1 MVKSPIK
8 IIDSGTAPTTEN
20 LGEGQIAFGTV
31 DGATK
36 LYGSD
41 GTTVSELVGGGGSE
55 VNSIAPLTTKT
66 PPLATGPY
74 SISIGDRAKSTAQ
87 SSVSFGPSAVAS
99 GTASLSIG
107 FRSNSSS
114 PDATAIGSFA
124 SASDSGS
131 LSIGTRSSSASS
143 SVSVG
148 TGSESSNQ
156 GTAIG
161 YGANATS
168 TYLNSGSTSIG
179 ASASAPGLSAVAVGY
194 GSESSADMAAAMG
207 YNSSATGLRSV
218 AIGSDSAATST
229 DEFSVGSDSLQRR
242 ITHVTDPTNDQD
254 AATKKYVDTK
264 VSEIPAGP
272 QGDPGE
278 PGPQGEP
285 GAPGAAA
292 TITVGETTTG
302 EAGTEAAVTNSG
314 TTSAA
319 VLNFTIPKGA
329 KGDKG
334 EKGDPGPQGEP
345 GAAVTNTYAL
355 LPDYD
360 NPITIEDDGGTVG
373 GASLT
378 VSSCPESGILM
389 LPIPGRSATGPESCS
404 VSING
409 KKVVSWYID
418 DTAPSFVNY
427 NHVIVNKGDSIEITN
442 DKAYVQ
448 DSYTLYPFKQVTVT
462 PNEFTDTGWLD
473 IGDSGLGYLAGPWS
487 IPVGN
492 KVQIRKFGKR
502 VTVVGMVQA
511 NQDIDNTAPVALISI
526 PENDAN
532 FDAFSLPQVSAY
544 ELAHNHNKNA
554 ATAVQFVNGVLVAL
568 NVKQSTETPKI
579 SVELLPFASMAGIP
593 AAKISNGD
601 IVNFQVSWDT
611 EA

>member
-41 GTTVSELVGGGGSE
+41 GTTISELGGGGGSE
-55 VNSIAPLTTKT
+55 VNSIAPLTTET

-114 PDATAIGSFA
+114 PDTTAIGSFA

-131 LSIGTRSSSASS
+131 LSIGTRSSSTSS

-194 GSESSADMAAAMG
+194 GSESSADMAAAIG
-207 YNSSATGLRSV
+207 YNSSAAGLRSV

-229 DEFSVGSDSLQRR
+229 DEFSIGSDSLQRR
-242 ITHVTDPTNDQD
+242 ITHVADPTSDQD

-278 PGPQGEP
+278 PGP
-285 GAPGAAA
+285 
-292 TITVGETTTG
+292 
-302 EAGTEAAVTNSG
+302 
-314 TTSAA
+314 
-319 VLNFTIPKGA
+319 
-329 KGDKG
+329 
-334 EKGDPGPQGEP
+334 KGDPGPAGTTTFAGLTDQP
-345 GAAVTNTYAL
+345 TDNAALKTAL
-355 LPDYD
+355 DAKADQTAVDSLTATVNGKVSSVSAGKGVSITGSATAPVVNGMIAVPDYKNAQSISVPEEGWVAPD
-360 NPITIEDDGGTVG
+360 NGVIFRVFANNSVVS
-373 GASLT
+373 ASLLRLSIAAAGGPQDFT
-378 VSSCPESGILM
+378 YVAEVDKSAGVSTSMPVVVPVAKGDTIFF
-389 LPIPGRSATGPESCS
+389 SATG
-404 VSING
+404 
-409 KKVVSWYID
+409 
-418 DTAPSFVNY
+418 A
-427 NHVIVNKGDSIEITN
+427 
-442 DKAYVQ
+442 
-448 DSYTLYPFKQVTVT
+448 
-462 PNEFTDTGWLD
+462 
-473 IGDSGLGYLAGPWS
+473 
-487 IPVGN
+487 
-492 KVQIRKFGKR
+492 
-502 VTVVGMVQA
+502 
-511 NQDIDNTAPVALISI
+511 
-526 PENDAN
+526 
-532 FDAFSLPQVSAY
+532 VSA
-544 ELAHNHNKNA
+544 
-554 ATAVQFVNGVLVAL
+554 QF
-568 NVKQSTETPKI
+568 TPYKFVEI
-579 SVELLPFASMAGIP
+579 S
-593 AAKISNGD
+593 
-601 IVNFQVSWDT
+601 
-611 EA
+611 

>member
-41 GTTVSELVGGGGSE
+41 GTTVSELGGGGGSE
-55 VNSIAPLTTKT
+55 VNSIAPLTTET

-114 PDATAIGSFA
+114 PDTTAIGSFA

-148 TGSESSNQ
+148 TGSESNNQ

-207 YNSSATGLRSV
+207 YNSSAAGLRSV

-229 DEFSVGSDSLQRR
+229 DEFSIGSDSLQRR
-242 ITHVTDPTNDQD
+242 ITHVSDPTNDQD
-254 AATKKYVDTK
+254 AATKKYVDAK

-272 QGDPGE
+272 QG
-278 PGPQGEP
+278 PQ
-285 GAPGAAA
+285 
-292 TITVGETTTG
+292 
-302 EAGTEAAVTNSG
+302 
-314 TTSAA
+314 
-319 VLNFTIPKGA
+319 
-329 KGDKG
+329 
-334 EKGDPGPQGEP
+334 GDPGPQGP
-345 GAAVTNTYAL
+345 KGDTGDTGPAGTTTFAGLTDQPTDNAALKAAL
-355 LPDYD
+355 D
-360 NPITIEDDGGTVG
+360 
-373 GASLT
+373 AK
-378 VSSCPESGILM
+378 VSSVTAGTGIS
-389 LPIPGRSATGPESCS
+389 ITGSA
-404 VSING
+404 
-409 KKVVSWYID
+409 
-418 DTAPSFVNY
+418 
-427 NHVIVNKGDSIEITN
+427 
-442 DKAYVQ
+442 
-448 DSYTLYPFKQVTVT
+448 
-462 PNEFTDTGWLD
+462 
-473 IGDSGLGYLAGPWS
+473 
-487 IPVGN
+487 
-492 KVQIRKFGKR
+492 
-502 VTVVGMVQA
+502 
-511 NQDIDNTAPVALISI
+511 TAPVVNGMIAVPDYKNAQIGISASYGSPFTVPKAGVVYNVYATNSDGGSSPHLYIIPNGDVNSISI
-526 PENDAN
+526 AMGSYAGDNRAN
-532 FDAFSLPQVSAY
+532 HLQGVYPVSTGDQVYA
-544 ELAHNHNKNA
+544 E
-554 ATAVQFVNGVLVAL
+554 
-568 NVKQSTETPKI
+568 
-579 SVELLPFASMAGIP
+579 AGGGL
-593 AAKISNGD
+593 GD
-601 IVNFQVSWDT
+601 ISFAPYKFVEIS
-611 EA
+611 